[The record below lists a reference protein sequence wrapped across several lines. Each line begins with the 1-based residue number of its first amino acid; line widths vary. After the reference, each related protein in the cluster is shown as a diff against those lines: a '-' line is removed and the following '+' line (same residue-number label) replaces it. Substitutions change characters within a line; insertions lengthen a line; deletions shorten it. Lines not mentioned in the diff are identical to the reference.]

1 MIAVTAYL
9 AAIAAAN
16 LLAAQFGPSITV
28 VVAFVLIGFDF
39 SCRDYLQAKW
49 EGRQLWLRML
59 LLITAGGAIS
69 YLLNR
74 DAAQIAV
81 ASTVA
86 FVLSSGIDAIVFAL
100 IGKKVGR
107 FLRWNGTNLV
117 GAGIDSVL
125 FPTIAFGSLLPAIVI
140 GQYVAK
146 VVGGLIWSLVLI
158 RALPQRR
165 SEVRSPGDA
174 DSENGAEAA

>member
-1 MIAVTAYL
+1 MRAVVAYL

-16 LLAAQFGPSITV
+16 LLASWIGPSVTILS
-28 VVAFVLIGFDF
+28 AFVLIGFDF
-39 SCRDYLQAKW
+39 SCRDYLQARW
-49 EGRQLWLRML
+49 EGRTLWLRML
-59 LLITAGGAIS
+59 ALITAGGVIS

-86 FVLSSGIDAIVFAL
+86 FVLSSSLDAVVFAL
-100 IGKKVGR
+100 IGKRVGR

-125 FPTIAFGSLLPAIVI
+125 FPTLAFGVLLPAVVI

-146 VVGGLIWSLVLI
+146 VAGGLIWSVVLI
-158 RALPQRR
+158 HALPVRR
-165 SEVRSPGDA
+165 S
-174 DSENGAEAA
+174 AA